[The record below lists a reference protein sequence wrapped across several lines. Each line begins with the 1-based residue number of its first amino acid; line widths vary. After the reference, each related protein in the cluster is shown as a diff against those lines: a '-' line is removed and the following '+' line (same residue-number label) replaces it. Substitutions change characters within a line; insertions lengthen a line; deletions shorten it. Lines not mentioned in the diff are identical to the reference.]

1 MKTETA
7 RQLRMGIWQTTVRLI
22 RHRPW
27 LYALNVLLWSTMHV
41 TALVPGLIAR
51 EILNKVSGHAA
62 VDWDLWVLC
71 ALLVGMGVARF
82 ANIFIGL
89 IAYIPFRFTV
99 RGTLMLNMMK
109 HILRKPGAR
118 ALPDSPGEAVSRFR
132 GDTDRVTTFAADWM
146 VDCLGLSLAA
156 FVGLGVLFRVNPLTT
171 SIILIPLAVVV
182 TVTNLM
188 QKRLEMYREA
198 ERKATGRVT
207 GFIGEM
213 YGAVQAVKVANAI
226 LSVQQRFATLN
237 ESRRKAAL
245 RDSLFSQLLRTSFR
259 STIEVSVGIILLST
273 GQDISEGTFTVG
285 DFALFI
291 SYLWPVTDG
300 LAYLGELLAVQKQ
313 SNVSVARMDALLQDS
328 PKDAMV
334 GRIKVNL
341 DGKFDTIPAP
351 ARSSSDRLERLAG
364 RDLTYHHP
372 GTNRGIQG
380 VHLNLVRGSFTVVTG
395 RIGSG
400 KTTLLRVL
408 LGLLPKTEGE
418 IQWNGVPVTDPADFF
433 VPPRCS
439 YTGQVPRLFSD
450 TLRNN
455 ILMGLPEASVD
466 IAQAIHSAVMEKDL
480 ADLENH
486 LDTLVGPRG
495 VKLSG
500 GQMQRTAAARMF
512 SSRPE
517 LYVFDDLSSTLD
529 VETEGVLWQRLFDGT
544 KTGRRSDP
552 EVTCLVV
559 SHRHAA
565 LKRADNTIV
574 LRDGRME
581 SEGTLEQLLHS
592 SAELQR
598 LWQGDGNA
606 VAAGDSERG

>member
-500 GQMQRTAAARMF
+500 GQIQRTAAARMF
-512 SSRPE
+512 SSKPE

-565 LKRADNTIV
+565 LKRADNIIV

>member
-565 LKRADNTIV
+565 LKRADNIIV